1 MRDHLSVA
9 ELGSRRAALEQRLTQ
24 LRTTLLSHL
33 DAAEDD
39 RARLLADR
47 VRDTEDES
55 LADLL
60 VDLDLADIDRD
71 LAEVRAVEGALAR
84 LRAGRYGECL
94 SCGAAIPVERLEAQP
109 EAARCVRCQE
119 VHDRTHAGPGT
130 PSL

>member
-1 MRDHLSVA
+1 MRDHLTAA
-9 ELGSRRAALEQRLTQ
+9 EIDSRRAALEQRLGT
-24 LRTTLLSHL
+24 LRSTLIAHL
-33 DAAEDD
+33 DTVEDD

-71 LAEVRAVEGALAR
+71 VAEVRAVEGALER
-84 LRAGRYGECL
+84 LRSGRYGDCL
-94 SCGAAIPVERLEAQP
+94 SCGADIPFERLLAQP

-119 VHDRTHAGPGT
+119 IYDRTHAGLGT